1 MQLRHKFFI
10 AISLLTTVPLLI
22 LQFGVVER
30 MEQEVQLR
38 TEHELNAAL
47 DKMAGELTL
56 ILNNQKSIANGLS
69 RVPAVRRFANTI
81 TPTPIQS
88 QSEYTEHAD
97 NLERFFLNYQHSVP
111 SIQALRFIDTTGKT
125 LLKVKEGKPI
135 TAKLFDTKN
144 ARYYIADQSPKQFF
158 KEAIQSASSGKV
170 VISDFELGQ
179 VTFEADF
186 CPSMVRYSVPVKDEV
201 DNLLGLLVVNMWG
214 TRLDSAVKSAMEAY
228 PANSYIVEINK
239 NTLRDGIYLYHPDT
253 KKRFADQL
261 KTDYRFTNEVT
272 PEEWNEM
279 RFVESYGSVFHEDG
293 RIFYYKTISPFQT
306 RDTKWLLLI
315 EASSEKIF
323 ESVNTMRR
331 SIWLLVASLIVV
343 SLLIAVWASGRLT
356 HPIHRLAEIIRYFAD
371 GERGVRYHGAD
382 NDEVGLAGKAFNYL
396 ATTLEETEIER
407 EKAVRAACQ
416 SERLAALGQLAAGI
430 GHEINNPLMNIMSLA
445 TLIEESLDQ
454 KDNDTKNDLELLRKE
469 GRRCA
474 RIIQGI
480 LNFARENEPRME
492 EFNLT
497 DLIKETLELLHHR
510 IESSAIDIVTH
521 LEKDLLMEGD
531 AGMLQQVLVNIL
543 LNSIQASSAKS
554 KILINATEVNDKLL
568 VEIVD
573 QGQGIKGND
582 FSKIFDPFFTTKSE
596 GEGTGLGLSV
606 SYGIIKHH
614 GGNITIENISSNKQQ
629 PMGVRVLITLPKKHE
644 VVQKPE
650 DILERRNVG

>member
-47 DKMAGELTL
+47 NKMAGELLL

-69 RVPAVRRFANTI
+69 RVPAVRHFANNIATN
-81 TPTPIQS
+81 QNMAA
-88 QSEYTEHAD
+88 YNEHAD

-111 SIQALRFIDTTGKT
+111 SIQALRFIDINGKS
-125 LLKVKEGKPI
+125 LVKVKEGKPI
-135 TAKLFDTKN
+135 AAKKFDAEN
-144 ARYYIADQSPKQFF
+144 NRYFVSDQSYKDFY
-158 KEAIQSASSGKV
+158 KDAISSAGEGNV

-179 VTFEADF
+179 VTFGADF
-186 CPSMVRYSVPVKDEV
+186 CPSMVRYSVPVRDEV
-201 DNLLGLLVVNMWG
+201 DHLLGLLVVNMWG
-214 TRLDSAVKSAMEAY
+214 TRLDSAVKSAMEGY
-228 PANSYIVEINK
+228 PANSYIIEINNNK
-239 NTLRDGIYLYHPDT
+239 LRDGIYLYHPDT
-253 KKRFADQL
+253 QKRFANQL
-261 KTDYRFTNEVT
+261 KTNFRFTNQVSAK
-272 PEEWNEM
+272 EWQEI
-279 RFVESYGSVFHEDG
+279 RLDESYGSMARNDG
-293 RIFYYKTISPFQT
+293 RLFYYKTISPFQN

-323 ESVNTMRR
+323 ESVNNMRR
-331 SIWLLVASLIVV
+331 SIWLLVASLMVV
-343 SLLIAVWASGRLT
+343 SLLLAVWASGRLT
-356 HPIHRLAEIIRYFAD
+356 HPIHRLAEIIRHFAD
-371 GERGVRYHGAD
+371 GERGVRYQGPV

-396 ATTLEETEIER
+396 TTTLEETEKER

-445 TLIEESLDQ
+445 SLIEEALGD
-454 KDNDTKNDLELLRKE
+454 DHEDVKNDIHLLRKE
-469 GRRCA
+469 GQRCA

-492 EFNLT
+492 YFNLT
-497 DLIKETLELLHHR
+497 TLIEDTLELLHHR
-510 IESSAIDIVTH
+510 IESSDIKLITH
-521 LEKDLLMEGD
+521 LEKELLMEGD
-531 AGMLQQVLVNIL
+531 AGMLQQVLVNVL
-543 LNSIQASSAKS
+543 LNSIQASSAKT
-554 KILINATEVNDKLL
+554 KIIINATQINEELCI
-568 VEIVD
+568 EIID
-573 QGQGIKGND
+573 QGQGIKGTD

-614 GGNITIENISSNKQQ
+614 GGNISIENIFNDDEMLS
-629 PMGVRVLITLPKKHE
+629 GVRVLIVLPKKYKTKQSPAE
-644 VVQKPE
+644 L
-650 DILERRNVG
+650 LERQNVA